1 MKVLAV
7 PLWRLIGIAEAA
19 TLSYLQPT
27 SGIQVRINAQLNKD
41 STLGLGDVS
50 GALSVH
56 MEHNQDGDVFPVA
69 VLYTGSDGRGIDD
82 ETECVC
88 KGAPL
93 QVKAETPALCLSLSR
108 NAAALFLPSS
118 SVTDQILAKHSSL
131 TMFQRCKSVEPE
143 THESEST
150 EPQRL
155 HPTTDIP
162 LFHLSPLDFALLY
175 QDSLSAPIYA
185 KISPLSV
192 FSTLA
197 CTCTILC
204 LCVPLLVAVVFQ
216 SLLAIARPFAH
227 HSRHRSRRISAI
239 SQVQHNGLHQSPCQS
254 SKCSDSIQILA
265 DANPSQKLPFNQ
277 DVCAICLEDYKT
289 DERPCILRQC
299 FHMFHQDCIDRW
311 LNASM
316 PAAASNF
323 ETLQTAAMCP
333 LCKCPVQVVSQ
344 PHHLADE
351 MREFGALFWCKACEF
366 VQFWWA
372 FGEWWWMRAGTPF
385 GDDDSLSREDEVFS
399 VHGYN
404 IAGSTGSSGILYEA
418 ERRFVQGVILGIAYF
433 ALTVDYM
440 REFASSHAECFLVKR
455 NVVVEEDAEIRG
467 VLANHSAEQGELNT
481 E

>member
-19 TLSYLQPT
+19 TLSYQQPT
-27 SGIQVRINAQLNKD
+27 SGIQVRINAQLDKD

-56 MEHNQDGDVFPVA
+56 MEHGQDGDVFPVA
-69 VLYTGSDGRGIDD
+69 VLYAGSEGGGIGD
-82 ETECVC
+82 EMECVC
-88 KGAPL
+88 KGAPP
-93 QVKAETPALCLSLSR
+93 QVTTETPALCLSLSR
-108 NAAALFLPSS
+108 NAAALFVSSS
-118 SVTDQILAKHSSL
+118 SVTDQILARHHSSL

-150 EPQRL
+150 TPQRQ
-155 HPTTDIP
+155 HATTDIP
-162 LFHLSPLDFALLY
+162 LFHLSPLDFAILY
-175 QDSLSAPIYA
+175 QDSLSAPVYA

-216 SLLAIARPFAH
+216 GLVAIARPFALQ
-227 HSRHRSRRISAI
+227 SRQRSLRISAI
-239 SQVQHNGLHQSPCQS
+239 SQVRHKDFQSPRQS
-254 SKCSDSIQILA
+254 SKDSDSIQIPA
-265 DANPSQKLPFNQ
+265 DANPSQHTPFHQ
-277 DVCAICLEDYKT
+277 DICAICLEDYKA
-289 DERPCILRQC
+289 DERPCVLRQC

-316 PAAASNF
+316 SAAASNF
-323 ETLQTAAMCP
+323 EAPPITAVCP
-333 LCKCPVQVVSQ
+333 LCKCAVQVTSH

-351 MREFGALFWCKACEF
+351 MREFGAFFWCKACEF

-385 GDDDSLSREDEVFS
+385 GDDDTLSREDEVFS

-418 ERRFVQGVILGIAYF
+418 ERRFVQGVILAIAYF
-433 ALTVDYM
+433 ALTVDYV

-455 NVVVEEDAEIRG
+455 VEPVEEVAEIRG
-467 VLANHSAEQGELNT
+467 VLAGHSSEQGELNT